1 MDTRAKSNAEFR
13 NEVSEVLARHE
24 SSFDQIHGTLQTVLT
39 ELQTMRVSQNTVPLD
54 NPFAQAETSHNR
66 PLPATNN
73 QSPSHGT
80 TNTHDRNYTHLKLSF
95 PKFNGDDPTGW
106 IFKAEQY
113 FEFKNV
119 APDQQVQLASFHL
132 EGIALQWLR
141 WLTKFRG
148 PLTWNELTKALLLR
162 FGPTD
167 YEDPSE
173 ALTCLKQTSTVA
185 TYQET
190 FEMLS
195 HRVDGLPENYLI
207 GCFIAGL
214 CDDIRLDVKLKQ
226 PCTLADT
233 IGAARL
239 IEERNSLQKKC
250 MRVVTNTPIPFR
262 RITSQEV
269 RERRE
274 KGLCYYCDE
283 KFTPGHRCQK
293 PQLFM
298 IEETPILEPSIA
310 MDTPDEPDMTELL
323 PEISFHAIA
332 GTTHPQTFR
341 VVGKL
346 QNKAVT
352 IFIDGG
358 STHNF
363 IDHEI
368 WVGRSTRSE
377 VAIAACQ
384 VVLGVQWLA
393 TLGSIEI
400 DYNHLTMSFKQGG
413 KSCMF
418 QGLKQ
423 PTLTALSDKEL
434 LHLNGTALFFQI
446 IPSHESTSVNDH
458 PADLAQILTEFE
470 HVFAIPNTLPP
481 IRTHDHHIPVQPNQ
495 EPMSVRPYRYPY
507 YQKTKIERMVKEFLD
522 SGLIRPSTSPFSS
535 PVLLVKKADGGWRF
549 CVDYRA
555 LNNIT
560 IKDKYPIPVIDELL
574 DELHGSRYF
583 SKLDLRAGYH
593 QIRVQGADIH
603 KTAFR
608 THDGHYEF
616 VVMPFG
622 LTNAPSTFQSL
633 MNDLLRPYLRSNIFL
648 YGTYE

>member
-13 NEVSEVLARHE
+13 SEVNEALAHHE
-24 SSFDQIHGTLQTVLT
+24 SNFDQIHGTLQTVLT
-39 ELQTMRVSQNTVPLD
+39 ELQTMRVSQNTPSID
-54 NPFAQAETSHNR
+54 NPFAPTETSHNQ
-66 PLPATNN
+66 PLSTTHNTPDQNRNN
-73 QSPSHGT
+73 TP
-80 TNTHDRNYTHLKLSF
+80 DRNHIHLKLSF

-113 FEFKNV
+113 FDFKSV

-141 WLTKFRG
+141 WLTNFRG

-167 YEDPSE
+167 YEDPSK
-173 ALTCLKQTSTVA
+173 ALTRLKQTSTVA
-185 TYQET
+185 TYQEA

-214 CDDIRLDVKLKQ
+214 RDDIRLDVKLKQ
-226 PCTLADT
+226 PRTLADT

-239 IEERNSLQKKC
+239 IEERNALQKKGNSSF
-250 MRVVTNTPIPFR
+250 RPQVAAFTPRSFPNNTVGVLGPPPTSKVGQTLANAPVPIR
-262 RITSQEV
+262 RITSQEA

-283 KFTPGHRCQK
+283 KFNPGHCCQRPK
-293 PQLFM
+293 
-298 IEETPILEPSIA
+298 
-310 MDTPDEPDMTELL
+310 PDMIELL

-352 IFIDGG
+352 ILIDGG
-358 STHNF
+358 STQNF
-363 IDHEI
+363 INQAIFTKFGLPVAHDQKLQVMVANRNKI
-368 WVGRSTRSE
+368 DCDGQCVGLTLL
-377 VAIAACQ
+377 VQDFPIQADFYVLPAAACQ

-393 TLGSIEI
+393 TLGPVET
-400 DYNHLTMSFKQGG
+400 DYSRLTMTFQQGG

-423 PTLTALSDKEL
+423 PTPTALSDKEL
-434 LHLNGTALFFQI
+434 LHLNGTASFFQI
-446 IPSHESTSVNDH
+446 IPSHEPTSDKDH

-470 HVFAIPNTLPP
+470 HVFAVPNISPP
-481 IRTHDHHIPVQPNQ
+481 IRTHDHHIPLQPNQ
-495 EPMSVRPYRYPY
+495 EPVSVRPCRYPH
-507 YQKTKIERMVKEFLD
+507 YQKAEIERMVKEFLD
-522 SGLIRPSTSPFSS
+522 SG
-535 PVLLVKKADGGWRF
+535 
-549 CVDYRA
+549 
-555 LNNIT
+555 
-560 IKDKYPIPVIDELL
+560 
-574 DELHGSRYF
+574 
-583 SKLDLRAGYH
+583 
-593 QIRVQGADIH
+593 
-603 KTAFR
+603 
-608 THDGHYEF
+608 
-616 VVMPFG
+616 
-622 LTNAPSTFQSL
+622 
-633 MNDLLRPYLRSNIFL
+633 
-648 YGTYE
+648 